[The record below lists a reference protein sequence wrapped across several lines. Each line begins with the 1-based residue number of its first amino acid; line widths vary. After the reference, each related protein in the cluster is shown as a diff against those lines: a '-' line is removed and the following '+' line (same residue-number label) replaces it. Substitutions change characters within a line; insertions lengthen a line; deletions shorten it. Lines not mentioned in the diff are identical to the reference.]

1 MIIGK
6 ILNGIINIKS
16 STGIQLQ
23 CNKGYYGTEYGGWC
37 VCPDMI
43 NRDSIVYSFG
53 VGEDI
58 SFDLQMINKFGC
70 NVYAFDPTPKSMEW
84 LKSQDL
90 PKGFHFFEYGI
101 AGYDGIARFN
111 PPENPQHVSY
121 TILDRPST
129 SHNAIEAKVYRLETI
144 MDILGHQKIDILKM
158 DVEGSEYGVL
168 DDFTKTDMEVG
179 QLLVEF
185 HHRFENVGA
194 IKTRRA
200 VKLLNNKGF
209 KIFHISPNKEEYSF
223 IRIE

>member
-6 ILNGIINIKS
+6 ILNGIFNVKS
-16 STGIQLQ
+16 PRGIQIQ

-58 SFDLQMINKFGC
+58 SFDLEMIRKFSC
-70 NVYAFDPTPKSMEW
+70 MVYAFDPTPKSIGW
-84 LKSQDL
+84 VKAQKL
-90 PKGFHFFEYGI
+90 PTRFHFFDYGI
-101 AGYDGIARFN
+101 AAYDGIARFN
-111 PPENPQHVSY
+111 PPENPEHVSY

-129 SHNAIEAKVYRLETI
+129 SHNAVEAQVYKLKTI
-144 MDILGHQKIDILKM
+144 MGMLGHRRIDLLKM
-158 DVEGSEYGVL
+158 DIEGAEYEVIEE
-168 DDFTKTDMEVG
+168 FTKTDMEVG

-209 KIFHISPNKEEYSF
+209 KIFHVSPNKEEYSF
-223 IRIE
+223 IRVE